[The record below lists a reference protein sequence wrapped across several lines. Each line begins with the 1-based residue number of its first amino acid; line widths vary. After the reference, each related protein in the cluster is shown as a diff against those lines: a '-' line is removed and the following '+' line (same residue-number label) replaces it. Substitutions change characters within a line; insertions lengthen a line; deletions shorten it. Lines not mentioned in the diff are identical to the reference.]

1 MNQKGEKVK
10 KEEKKERKSVLDGIP
25 RHVALSQAEKMQKKA
40 AKLGF
45 DWSKQEDIIEK
56 IQEELDELKA
66 ELKNGDDVRIDSESG
81 DLLFAVI
88 NFIRFRKRHAEDV
101 LADTNAKFSRQ
112 FRFVEANM
120 STNAS
125 IDEMEKLWQQA
136 IVRHFNAKS
145 FADHVKTRGNVFE
158 PFMTE
163 NFYLDGK
170 GVHFIYDPYEI
181 DCFAAGTID
190 IFVPWKMP
198 R

>member
-1 MNQKGEKVK
+1 MEVSMKKIWCAFILGGAVLCSGGENGKKSAESTMLSSFISAVKDSQLFEPDPENLQKRPLMHWNCSGDYKIIYSSK
-10 KEEKKERKSVLDGIP
+10 KYVSIKAVETEYTGGAHGNSRTTVATFSAGKRLKIKDLYRTPLEKKHL
-25 RHVALSQAEKMQKKA
+25 
-40 AKLGF
+40 
-45 DWSKQEDIIEK
+45 
-56 IQEELDELKA
+56 
-66 ELKNGDDVRIDSESG
+66 
-81 DLLFAVI
+81 
-88 NFIRFRKRHAEDV
+88 
-101 LADTNAKFSRQ
+101 
-112 FRFVEANM
+112 
-120 STNAS
+120 
-125 IDEMEKLWQQA
+125 EKLWQQA